1 MTQNKGKTV
10 RCRDE
15 PCVFALANQC
25 HYDAMVDS
33 LRVIHPTGNSTNE
46 GGLSKAN
53 PPKVAKASP
62 YRYK

>member
-1 MTQNKGKTV
+1 
-10 RCRDE
+10 
-15 PCVFALANQC
+15 
-25 HYDAMVDS
+25 MVDS